1 MITRTL
7 FLLLS
12 LSLITGCQ
20 SKSDQQDKKE
30 VIFGKVEFS
39 NGWARP
45 GSQGQTSGA
54 YITISNGTAS
64 KDTLL
69 NISSEIA
76 NKVELHESYKTDD
89 GMSGMRPAGQQVIE
103 SGSSLALEPGG
114 LHIMFI
120 DLQNDLAMGDS
131 VTVSFKFA
139 RIGNRS
145 VSVPVQLKNQ

>member
-1 MITRTL
+1 MITR
-7 FLLLS
+7 FVFILLS
-12 LSLITGCQ
+12 LTLITGCQ
-20 SKSDQQDKKE
+20 SKSDQKNKKE

-45 GSQGQTSGA
+45 GSQGKTSGA

-64 KDTLL
+64 QDTLL
-69 NISSEIA
+69 DVSSEIA
-76 NKVELHESYKTDD
+76 DKVEIHESYKTDD

-103 SGSSLALEPGG
+103 SGSNLVLEPGG

-131 VTVSFKFA
+131 VTVSFEFA
-139 RIGNRS
+139 RVGNRS
-145 VSVPVQLKNQ
+145 VTVPVQLQNQ